1 MYSRRI
7 TKNLLDKVNEF
18 IFKTKEG
25 GNDSN
30 LMNKELFGPLFTV
43 QTYDDSTIGGFE
55 DVCALIDGTSEY
67 ALAGSV
73 FARDRQAI
81 KTADEKL
88 RDSVG
93 AVIGAHPFGGARS
106 SGTNDKA
113 NSVNALLRFSS
124 IRCVKD
130 SYVTGS
136 TTLSACHIPE

>member
-1 MYSRRI
+1 
-7 TKNLLDKVNEF
+7 
-18 IFKTKEG
+18 
-25 GNDSN
+25 
-30 LMNKELFGPLFTV
+30 MNKELFGPLFTV

-93 AVIGAHPFGGARS
+93 MFCINDKSTGAVIGAHPFGGARS